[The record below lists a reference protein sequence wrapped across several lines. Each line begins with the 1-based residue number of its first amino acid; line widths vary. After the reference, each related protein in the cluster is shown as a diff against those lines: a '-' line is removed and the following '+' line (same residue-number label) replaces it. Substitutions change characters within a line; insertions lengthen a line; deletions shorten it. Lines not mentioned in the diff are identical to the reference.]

1 MKSLVHQQHERMS
14 YAMKSNFYNV
24 CTLKCAS
31 ITNVSLEHYME
42 VLLDNNIKQAES
54 EKKIFFEQLYW
65 VVFQLFIQKKYK
77 WQNNTFW
84 CDIISTKKHDSGG
97 LRWAKY

>member
-1 MKSLVHQQHERMS
+1 MS

-54 EKKIFFEQLYW
+54 EKKIFFEQLY
-65 VVFQLFIQKKYK
+65 
-77 WQNNTFW
+77 
-84 CDIISTKKHDSGG
+84 
-97 LRWAKY
+97 